1 MGSSIGKNL
10 RICYGE
16 NENQFGE
23 LRLPDGNGPFPV
35 AIVIH
40 GGFWREKFK
49 LDQMDS
55 FAEALTAQGI
65 ATWNIEYRRVG
76 QEGGGWPGTF
86 VDAAQASD
94 FVRTL
99 AADYPLDLQRIIT
112 VGHSAGGH
120 LALWI
125 AARHRLPATSIIKG
139 DENPLHVKGA
149 ISLAGVCD
157 LDVMY
162 NIHQLRE
169 VKMGIK
175 DNPTRDLI
183 GGMPQDCK
191 ERYQEGSP
199 MALLPIGVP
208 LALIHGSLD
217 CNVPIGLSQQFEQA
231 AKAAGDDVIIQTI
244 SSAEHFTIIDPHAEA
259 WPVVMETILG
269 LLNT

>member
-1 MGSSIGKNL
+1 MGFSVGKNL
-10 RICYGE
+10 RISYGE
-16 NENQFGE
+16 NENQFGD
-23 LRLPDGNGPFPV
+23 LRLPVGNGPFPI

-65 ATWNIEYRRVG
+65 ASWNIEYRRVG

-86 VDAAQASD
+86 LDAAQASD

-99 AADYPLDLQRIIT
+99 ANDYPLDLHRIIT
-112 VGHSAGGH
+112 IGHSAGGH

-125 AARHRLPATSIIKG
+125 AARHQLPEASIIKG
-139 DENPLHVKGA
+139 CDNPLQVKGA

-157 LDVMY
+157 LDVMH
-162 NIHQLRE
+162 NIHQVRE
-169 VKMGIK
+169 LKMGIK

-183 GGMPQDCK
+183 GGMPQDFKDRYK
-191 ERYQEGSP
+191 EASP
-199 MALLPIGVP
+199 IALLPIGVP

-217 CNVPIGLSQQFEQA
+217 SNVPVGLSQQFEQA
-231 AKAAGDDVIIQTI
+231 AKAAGDDVIVQII
-244 SSAEHFTIIDPHAEA
+244 SSAEHFAIIDPNSEA
-259 WPVVMETILG
+259 WPVVMDSIVG
-269 LLNT
+269 LLNA